1 MILFKL
7 EERTMF
13 QKILKWPLGK
23 QIETCMTGS
32 ASSHFQKYVSPRKD
46 GSTPGSKCVYNR
58 LKKRPLMLLL
68 MILLCWH
75 CKRFIVLTDP
85 PQCLIE
91 RHVREY
97 LKLTISRIRFIP
109 FHLIVDYNRRD
120 KLREM
125 KNHTRITFV

>member
-46 GSTPGSKCVYNR
+46 GPPGQNVYITGW
-58 LKKRPLMLLL
+58 KKDL
-68 MILLCWH
+68 
-75 CKRFIVLTDP
+75 
-85 PQCLIE
+85 
-91 RHVREY
+91 
-97 LKLTISRIRFIP
+97 
-109 FHLIVDYNRRD
+109 
-120 KLREM
+120 
-125 KNHTRITFV
+125 